1 MSRPATV
8 EKQLREAFEALKE
21 EGNKAPTL
29 KEVSDKAAKKKID
42 WGKYKTLR
50 REIQIYAGAHKKS
63 EEKKAAKKKT
73 SPKNQKKLIAELK
86 EENSRLLSLLE
97 AYIDLVGNLQNE
109 QELKGQGVTK
119 LG

>member
-29 KEVSDKAAKKKID
+29 KQVSDKAAKKKID
-42 WGKYKTLR
+42 WGKYETLR
-50 REIQIYAGAHKKS
+50 SEIQAYAEAHKKS
-63 EEKKAAKKKT
+63 EEKKATKKK
-73 SPKNQKKLIAELK
+73 SSSKNLKKENEILK

-97 AYIDLVGNLQNE
+97 RYVNKVNNLQQE
-109 QELKGQGVTK
+109 QELKGQGVRK